1 MIIALTVRLGDAVV
15 LGESSHPLTADGS
28 ISHVYIVFHPDDP
41 EADHRGAAFME
52 AMKEILC
59 RGRIKIIINKDVHLE
74 SEFVYEVP
82 TLAPDWATRATIS
95 KPPDPNLPRPLAPWR
110 VRRGDTMK
118 FRVELVGDAPKKPVV
133 MKAVFDIEE
142 APAPALN

>member
-1 MIIALTVRLGDAVV
+1 MIVALTVRLGDAVV

-41 EADHRGAAFME
+41 EADHRSASFLE
-52 AMKEILC
+52 AMREVLY

-82 TLAPDWATRATIS
+82 TLAADRGAIP
-95 KPPDPNLPRPLAPWR
+95 KPDPSLPRPHAPWR